1 MDDLNVAKVKE
12 WAIELGKK
20 FNTLS
25 QPLNLPDTVPFENS
39 FQFFTELGK
48 NTGVTASS
56 TVEFAEKLQ
65 IAI

>member
-25 QPLNLPDTVPFENS
+25 QPLTFQTPFPSKIAFNFS
-39 FQFFTELGK
+39 Q
-48 NTGVTASS
+48 SS
-56 TVEFAEKLQ
+56 EKTLE
-65 IAI
+65 